1 MLDAAQCRGATGAGR
16 PLLSRLIATWIC
28 TCVGLGVWLG
38 CASQVNAA
46 IDEATLYTIGPGSA
60 FSERYGHSVICLR
73 DSTLAP
79 AEGTCVDFGVPES
92 VGSWRFAWSMLRGQ
106 ARFVPTAV
114 PEKVVVGAF
123 QAQGRKI
130 ESQRLPLDPTE
141 LERLSSELERS
152 AAAATPYAY
161 HPYWAN
167 CSTELRD
174 RIDRATSSRL
184 QRSTAEHGPE
194 VQSEANAPTLRELS
208 ERGNSGRLPELT
220 LFALGLGAATDRVP
234 STWESLFLPTALR
247 DEVTA
252 LGSAPTLVAEQ
263 VAIALPTSTHVG
275 RGVLLALGVVL
286 AAAVHWGRRRFSDRT
301 LIRIAGLTLGAVGL
315 LCWLVAAVSAWDEVR
330 WNWAL
335 LLVVPSDLMLGW
347 MNAKSRQN
355 YLSVRLAGLSLLTAL
370 SLVGLIAQP
379 LWAVMLLPGLP
390 LGVLYWQTLRPAPAT
405 TPQTGATSP
414 VAG

>member
-1 MLDAAQCRGATGAGR
+1 MLEAAQCLGAAGARR
-16 PLLSRLIATWIC
+16 PLLSRLLATWVC
-28 TCVGLGVWLG
+28 ACVGFGVWLG
-38 CASQVNAA
+38 YASPVNAA
-46 IDEATLYTIGPGSA
+46 VDEATLYTIGPGSS

-106 ARFVPTAV
+106 ARFIPTAV
-114 PEKVVVGAF
+114 SEKIVVGAF

-130 ESQRLPLDPTE
+130 ESQRLPLDPTQ
-141 LERLSSELERS
+141 LERLSSDLQRT
-152 AAAATPYAY
+152 ADAATPYAY

-184 QRSTAEHGPE
+184 QRSAAGRNPE
-194 VQSEANAPTLRELS
+194 AANTPTLRQLS

-220 LFALGLGAATDRVP
+220 LFALGLGVANDRVP

-263 VAIALPTSTHVG
+263 VAIVLPTSTHVG

-286 AAAVHWGRRRFSDRT
+286 AAAMHWGRRRFSEQT
-301 LIRIAGLTLGAVGL
+301 LIQAAGLTLGAVGL
-315 LCWLVAAVSAWDEVR
+315 FCWLVSAVCAWDEVR

-335 LLVVPSDLMLGW
+335 LLLVPSDLALGW
-347 MNAKSRQN
+347 MKASAREN
-355 YLSVRLAGLSLLTAL
+355 YLKVRLAGLSLLTAL
-370 SLVGLIAQP
+370 SLLGLIAQP

-390 LGVLYWQTLRPAPAT
+390 LGVLYWQTLRPAPAANLST
-405 TPQTGATSP
+405 DAASP
-414 VAG
+414 AEG